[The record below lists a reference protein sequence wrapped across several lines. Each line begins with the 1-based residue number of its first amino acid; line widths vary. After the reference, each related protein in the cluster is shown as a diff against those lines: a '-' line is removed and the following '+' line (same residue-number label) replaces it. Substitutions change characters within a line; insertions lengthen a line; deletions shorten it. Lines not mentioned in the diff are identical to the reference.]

1 MASRFGASSL
11 HQRDSR
17 SDLFRGYTGSSRP
30 VSTSP
35 SRGLGGGGYGYGGY
49 QYQPGGGG
57 SGGSSSHLAVGEG
70 SRGGYRPAT
79 PNRKGQYS
87 DAVLNE
93 LESQND
99 SQVEGIMGKVKML
112 KDMTVAIG
120 DEIRESSALAE
131 KMNEGFD
138 QTRLRLRG
146 TMNRMLVMAERTGV
160 SWKAWLA
167 FFLAVI
173 FLFVYVWL
181 F

>member
-1 MASRFGASSL
+1 MASRFASSSL

-17 SDLFRGYTGSSRP
+17 SDLFKGYTGGGSASRP
-30 VSTSP
+30 VSASP
-35 SRGLGGGGYGYGGY
+35 SRQQLGGGYGYGGY
-49 QYQPGGGG
+49 QPNSNQH
-57 SGGSSSHLAVGEG
+57 HLSLTAE

-99 SQVEGIMGKVKML
+99 QQVEGIMGKVKML
-112 KDMTVAIG
+112 KDMTIAIG
-120 DEIRESSALAE
+120 DEIRDSSALAE

-138 QTRLRLRG
+138 QTRLRLGR
-146 TMNRMLVMAERTGV
+146 TMNRMLIMAERTGV
-160 SWKAWLA
+160 GWRVWLA
-167 FFLAVI
+167 FFLTVI
-173 FLFVYVWL
+173 LLFVYVWL